1 MNRKTSIENIAMI
14 LALATIISKILG
26 LMRELVVAYR
36 FGAGSITDAF
46 VLTNGIPS
54 MIFVSIGTAININY
68 IPYYQKLKDK
78 EEQNQFTSNLLNI
91 IIVILLV
98 GCLFVNIFPEFILNI
113 FAVGLPDETKHYA
126 VVMLR
131 IVMFSIIP
139 IIVAHLFQAYSQANG
154 QFITTALFGIVTN
167 VVIIITTF
175 LSTEKNYWFLS
186 VGTIMAN
193 AAGMIMIVWGAGK
206 SGFQYCSIFDPF
218 NKQIKTLIFLTLPL
232 MVENIASSMS
242 LIVDRNLASFL
253 ESGTISGLSY
263 AGLLGNIAGTMI
275 SNSIITATFP
285 SFSRLLAS
293 GNKDK
298 FEESFKKYGNVM
310 LFLLCPMAMVM
321 IFYAKDIVIFV
332 FQHGVFSSDASKIV
346 WESMACYAI
355 GIIPS
360 GMQTYLIRVF
370 YALQDTKTPV
380 KIKVFALLCNIALNF
395 AAVFRWRHIGIAMS
409 TSISFIISYI
419 LLAYF
424 LTGRYGFASVKSITK
439 RMLVG
444 ILLSIIPAALSF
456 ILFNYCIQIEE
467 LFLKLVLEL
476 SVFIICYFGA
486 FGITNQKMVK
496 EAADVLKG
504 RF

>member
-98 GCLFVNIFPEFILNI
+98 GCLFVNIFPKFVLNI

-193 AAGMIMIVWGAGK
+193 AAGMIMIVWGTGK
-206 SGFQYCSIFDPF
+206 IGFQY
-218 NKQIKTLIFLTLPL
+218 
-232 MVENIASSMS
+232 
-242 LIVDRNLASFL
+242 
-253 ESGTISGLSY
+253 
-263 AGLLGNIAGTMI
+263 
-275 SNSIITATFP
+275 
-285 SFSRLLAS
+285 
-293 GNKDK
+293 
-298 FEESFKKYGNVM
+298 
-310 LFLLCPMAMVM
+310 
-321 IFYAKDIVIFV
+321 
-332 FQHGVFSSDASKIV
+332 SK
-346 WESMACYAI
+346 M
-355 GIIPS
+355 
-360 GMQTYLIRVF
+360 
-370 YALQDTKTPV
+370 
-380 KIKVFALLCNIALNF
+380 
-395 AAVFRWRHIGIAMS
+395 
-409 TSISFIISYI
+409 
-419 LLAYF
+419 
-424 LTGRYGFASVKSITK
+424 
-439 RMLVG
+439 
-444 ILLSIIPAALSF
+444 
-456 ILFNYCIQIEE
+456 
-467 LFLKLVLEL
+467 
-476 SVFIICYFGA
+476 
-486 FGITNQKMVK
+486 
-496 EAADVLKG
+496 
-504 RF
+504 